1 MHKPAIRRSARVVT
15 TGFGPV
21 AVVVVPLNASVPPP
35 SESTPHI
42 EKQRT
47 GRKARIFSSIK
58 IGKKLGNKLGDAG
71 PKMRKGKGKSKGKGP
86 QKDSGGNGP
95 GTGGDSAPPSS
106 TPVATVSSE
115 AGAAV
120 PAVHKPVPSK
130 QNYVPSS
137 QPGCLVAHHHADWII
152 GSRPFDFAEV
162 RGVVVQLCMAFSLL

>member
-95 GTGGDSAPPSS
+95 GTGGDSAPP
-106 TPVATVSSE
+106 
-115 AGAAV
+115 
-120 PAVHKPVPSK
+120 
-130 QNYVPSS
+130 
-137 QPGCLVAHHHADWII
+137 L
-152 GSRPFDFAEV
+152 
-162 RGVVVQLCMAFSLL
+162 